1 MSVQQHTLDSKDLS
15 DINSVCV
22 RNLLLVSYARTY
34 VSQTTI
40 LTVPTRSSE
49 RNVYEKIP
57 TSFRTLVI
65 QIVNVSFVRFI
76 EFQFSEDPDS

>member
-15 DINSVCV
+15 GINSVCV

-40 LTVPTRSSE
+40 LTVPT

-76 EFQFSEDPDS
+76 EFQFFEDLDS